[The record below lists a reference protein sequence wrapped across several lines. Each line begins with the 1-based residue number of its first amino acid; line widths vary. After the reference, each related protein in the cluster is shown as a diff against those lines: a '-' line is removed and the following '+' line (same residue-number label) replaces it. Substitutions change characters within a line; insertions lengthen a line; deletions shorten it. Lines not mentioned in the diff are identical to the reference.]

1 MTSSDVTR
9 TAPSGELAE
18 LARALGVATEYWDW
32 QGRHVM
38 VSAETIVAVLDA
50 LGVRAHT
57 HDEIEAARQDTELA
71 PWRRT
76 LPRCVIARQGRA
88 TRIPV
93 HVPHGAP
100 VVLWVELEDRRG
112 RRGVGQVEHNVAP
125 RDVDHVLT
133 GEAMFEIPAGFPLG
147 WHVLNASVAEG
158 EPIQVPLVVV
168 PDRLELPPSVD
179 AHGAFGLM
187 TQMYAMRSRASWG
200 IGDLGDLADLAV
212 WGAQDLGANFVLINP
227 VHAAEPIAPMEP
239 SPYLPTSRRFVNPI
253 YIRVEEVPEVAYL
266 PPEQRAQV
274 EEYGRAARAL
284 TDADTID
291 RDAAWELKRAALRL
305 VYDCP
310 HPPRRLLAFEQFC
323 EREGQGLLDYATW
336 CALVEE
342 YGPHVGAWP
351 VGLHNAQAEGV
362 AAERERLAERVR
374 FHLWLQWVVDVQL
387 AEVQRQARTAGMSVG
402 VMQDLAVGVH
412 PTGADVW
419 GLGNVLAHGVTVGAP
434 PDAYNQ
440 RGQDWSQPPWHP
452 DRLAD
457 VGYAPFRAMI
467 RAALRH
473 SGGLRIDHVIGL
485 FRLWWVPAGSSP
497 AEGTYVR
504 FDHEALI
511 GILALEAHRDGA
523 VLVGEDLGTVEPW
536 VRDYLRE
543 RGILGTSILWFERE
557 EDGSPKRPED
567 YRRLCLASVTTHDL
581 PPTAGYLAG
590 EHIDLRADLGLFTR
604 PVEVER
610 AEDEADRAR
619 VVGALVERGL
629 LDSDHGVAKVVE
641 ALHRYLS
648 WTPSLLIG
656 VSVSDLVGDVRT
668 INQPGT
674 HNEYPNW
681 RVPMAGPD
689 RRPVLMEDLMTA
701 RSARKI
707 TRAVHRG

>member
-9 TAPSGELAE
+9 TAPSAELAE

-38 VSAETIVAVLDA
+38 VSAETIVSVLDA

-57 HDEIEAARQDTELA
+57 HDEIEAARHETDIA

-100 VVLWVELEDRRG
+100 VVLWVELEDRAG
-112 RRGVGQVEHNVAP
+112 SRGVGQVEHNVAP
-125 RDVDHVLT
+125 REVDQVLV

-158 EPIQVPLVVV
+158 DPVQVPLVVV
-168 PDRLELPPSVD
+168 PDRIDLPASVD
-179 AHGAFGLM
+179 VHGAFGLM
-187 TQMYAMRSRASWG
+187 TQMYSMRSRASWG

-212 WGAQDLGANFVLINP
+212 WGAHDLSANFVLINP
-227 VHAAEPIAPMEP
+227 VHAAQPVPPMEP

-274 EEYGRAARAL
+274 EEYARQARAL
-284 TDADTID
+284 TEEDTID

-310 HPPRRLLAFEQFC
+310 HPPRRQLAFERFC
-323 EREGQGLLDYATW
+323 QQEGQGLLDYATW

-342 YGPHVGAWP
+342 YGPLVGAWP
-351 VGLHNAQAEGV
+351 VGLHTAQAAGV
-362 AAERERLAERVR
+362 PAERERLAERVR

-387 AEVQRQARTAGMSVG
+387 AEVQRQARTAGMSIG

-419 GLGNVLAHGVTVGAP
+419 GLGDVLARGVTVGAP

-557 EDGSPKRPED
+557 EDGTPKRPED

-590 EHIDLRADLGLFTR
+590 EHIDLRARLGLFTR

-619 VVGALVERGL
+619 VVNALIDRGL
-629 LDSDHGVAKVVE
+629 LDADQGIPKVVE

-656 VSVSDLVGDVRT
+656 VSIPDLIGDVRT

-681 RVPMAGPD
+681 RIPMAGPD
-689 RRPVLMEDLMTA
+689 RKPVLLEDLMTA

-707 TRAVHRG
+707 TRAVQRG